1 MKTTQSQAAK
11 RLFKKLSALRVTL
24 PNEERAILD
33 NLIGVDE
40 VSAHQMT
47 AKALDQAVS
56 PSGGKA
62 LGKSTEVAAH
72 KQTGKA
78 MGKAMGKSEGKAM
91 GKSAE
96 VSTHKTAGKAM
107 GKAGRKSTD
116 KVVRSFD
123 LRVTFDENSE
133 EYKIQE

>member
-1 MKTTQSQAAK
+1 MKTTPSPAAK

-47 AKALDQAVS
+47 GKVADKADS
-56 PSGGKA
+56 KSGGRA
-62 LGKSTEVAAH
+62 SGKSREVTAH
-72 KQTGKA
+72 KVTGKA
-78 MGKAMGKSEGKAM
+78 MGKAMGTSQGKAM
-91 GKSAE
+91 GKSTE
-96 VSTHKTAGKAM
+96 VSTPQKAGKA
-107 GKAGRKSTD
+107 
-116 KVVRSFD
+116 VRGSD
-123 LRVTFDENSE
+123 LRVTFDESSE